1 MISCNAEKSGVFYVC
16 MQRGSDA
23 DQNGCDAS
31 PGHVWHRRQKN
42 QTGNP
47 MMQWRYRTIL
57 FEFAKD
63 GLLGDKYIDDEEVEK
78 TLNEL
83 GGRSWELVNVS
94 LLQEGLLAILKRPAE
109 ERAPIVSTAATA
121 KEPVVSSPAYVP
133 PVLSPR
139 SEIPVADNPEGKQKS
154 RDHHGQVRPDTGRRE
169 ERDSVGGIRIS

>member
-1 MISCNAEKSGVFYVC
+1 
-16 MQRGSDA
+16 
-23 DQNGCDAS
+23 
-31 PGHVWHRRQKN
+31 
-42 QTGNP
+42 
-47 MMQWRYRTIL
+47 MMLWRYRTIL

-83 GGRSWELVNVS
+83 GTRNWELVSVS

-109 ERAPIVSTAATA
+109 ERTPLVSAVTMA
-121 KEPVVSSPAYVP
+121 KEPVAVSPAYVP

-139 SEIPVADNPEGKQKS
+139 SEIPVADIPEGKQKL
-154 RDHHGQVRPDTGRRE
+154 RDHHGQLRTDGGRRE

>member
-1 MISCNAEKSGVFYVC
+1 
-16 MQRGSDA
+16 
-23 DQNGCDAS
+23 
-31 PGHVWHRRQKN
+31 
-42 QTGNP
+42 

-83 GGRSWELVNVS
+83 GTRSWELVSVS
-94 LLQEGLLAILKRPAE
+94 LLQDGLLAILKRSAE
-109 ERAPIVSTAATA
+109 ERAPIVSVAATA
-121 KEPVVSSPAYVP
+121 KEPMLSSPAYVP

-139 SEIPVADNPEGKQKS
+139 SERAVADIPEGKQQP
-154 RDHHGQVRPDTGRRE
+154 RDHHGQQRSDAGRKE